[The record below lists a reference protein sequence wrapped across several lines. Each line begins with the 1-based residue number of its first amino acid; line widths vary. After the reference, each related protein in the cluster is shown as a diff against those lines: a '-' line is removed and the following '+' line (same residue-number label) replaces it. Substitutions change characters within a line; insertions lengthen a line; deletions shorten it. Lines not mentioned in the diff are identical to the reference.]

1 MPDSAS
7 TTNAAPTG
15 TVTFLFTDIE
25 GSTRLLERLHGAYA
39 DVLAEHRRILRE
51 AFARWNGHEVD
62 TQGDSFFV
70 AFSRASDAL
79 SSAVDAQR
87 ALAVA
92 KWPDGADVRVRMG
105 IHTGEPLVSGADYV
119 GMEVH
124 RAARIAAAGHGGQVL
139 VSGTTF
145 DLIADEL
152 PSGVT
157 LADLGTYKLKDMRR
171 ETRLYQVS
179 VEGLREDFA
188 PLVTSPADEPPPTP
202 GEPPYRGLQAF
213 EVSDADQFFGRDDI
227 VAELAERIR
236 DARFLALIGASGSGK
251 SSILRAGLIA
261 TLRRQQPGIRILLL
275 TPTAHPLEELAGAL
289 RPDAP
294 GSQIASLAD
303 EMRTEPRALAAELR
317 KADAAAPGKRAR
329 TVIAVDQL
337 EEVFTLCR
345 DEAERQAFLAALVHA
360 SGLDDGPADTPAD
373 ADRAAVIVT
382 LRADFYA
389 YLLLRLKGTFYCWA
403 DSLMMG

>member
-39 DVLAEHRRILRE
+39 DVLAEHRRILRD

-79 SSAVDAQR
+79 SCAVESQR
-87 ALAVA
+87 ALANA
-92 KWPDGADVRVRMG
+92 TWPDGADVRVRMG
-105 IHTGEPLVSGADYV
+105 IHTGEPLVAGADYV

-124 RAARIAAAGHGGQVL
+124 RAARIAAAGHGGQIL

-152 PSGVT
+152 PPGVT

-171 ETRLYQVS
+171 ETRLYQAAVD
-179 VEGLREDFA
+179 GLRDDFA

-202 GEPPYRGLQAF
+202 GDPPYRGLQAF

-227 VAELAERIR
+227 VTELAERVR

-261 TLRRQQPGIRILLL
+261 TLRRQQPSIRILLL
-275 TPTAHPLEELAGAL
+275 TPTAHPLEELAGA
-289 RPDAP
+289 
-294 GSQIASLAD
+294 ASAG
-303 EMRTEPRALAAELR
+303 RA
-317 KADAAAPGKRAR
+317 G
-329 TVIAVDQL
+329 I
-337 EEVFTLCR
+337 
-345 DEAERQAFLAALVHA
+345 
-360 SGLDDGPADTPAD
+360 
-373 ADRAAVIVT
+373 ADRCAGRRDAHRAAGT
-382 LRADFYA
+382 CRGAAQSGRSRAGEA
-389 YLLLRLKGTFYCWA
+389 CA
-403 DSLMMG
+403 DGDRRGSARRGLHPLPRRGREAGFSVRASPCLGSR